1 MLSHDLVKIET
12 YLNAYQ
18 AQIAKSKL
26 DANNIYCYLKDE
38 EIVQQDWLRTIAY
51 GGVKLY
57 VRKEDETIAKTI
69 LEQESI
75 EEYLDYKSDEEQATD
90 FPIYEGKPCI
100 YCGSTNTRK
109 QKFNKSA
116 MAVGIFLLGLP
127 FLFPSK
133 KHYCFSCNEEFIL
146 E

>member
-57 VRKEDETIAKTI
+57 VRKEDEILAKNDTKAREHKNAHRNRMLPCDCPTNVPLNYNCI
-69 LEQESI
+69 TSPARLKYMQASI
-75 EEYLDYKSDEEQATD
+75 
-90 FPIYEGKPCI
+90 
-100 YCGSTNTRK
+100 R
-109 QKFNKSA
+109 
-116 MAVGIFLLGLP
+116 
-127 FLFPSK
+127 
-133 KHYCFSCNEEFIL
+133 FID
-146 E
+146 